1 MDGLVDEVPD
11 LRTHIASA
19 VPQPVLVLPSVAC
32 GMAVRIAAFVYRP
45 MYSLAR
51 VSLSAITASPVTD
64 VRSDDEDDGELDSK
78 EKED

>member
-1 MDGLVDEVPD
+1 MRSLWGL
-11 LRTHIASA
+11 RAYFTFA
-19 VPQPVLVLPSVAC
+19 VPQLVLVLPSVAC
-32 GMAVRIAAFVYRP
+32 GMAVRIRVCVYRP